1 MYIDAIE
8 TNNMIRCWYRDD
20 TNTLHLIEEDAPYY
34 CYRRNENDP
43 THTSLYGD
51 SLSKQEFDNR
61 KDYNNYVDKRS
72 GLFESDLSPVYKYLS
87 NNFYQNNE
95 DNYVNVGFFD
105 IEVDYDLS
113 LGNGYPTPENPYGMI
128 NSVSLYDRRK
138 NEFHMVVLHDSIDID
153 CEEGENLTIHH
164 CVTERQV
171 LEVFFK
177 LIKDIDILSAW
188 NGDKYDIGY
197 IYERCIEIY
206 GEDKGLRKL
215 CRDGHRVRFYEKFD
229 DFGNKYIHYTL
240 VGRSHVDYMQLYKKF
255 TFGERESYSLEFIS
269 EYELKSKKLAYKGD
283 LGDLYRNDPK
293 TFFEY
298 SLHDSRLLKQL
309 DDKLRFMELC
319 TKVTSRATTKF
330 TDVFGSIKNLEHTII
345 NYCHFDR
352 KDKLIMPDKGDNHKE
367 EFEGGYVTETVAAA
381 YGWCSSIDL
390 TALYPSVIRAIN
402 ISPETHMFQCV
413 NNDLD
418 FIKIVEQSTDDIN
431 MTFIPTGEEI
441 TMKGFEVFEMLRDMN
456 YSLSAFGSIFNQ
468 ELGIIPEV
476 LGLWF
481 NERKEL
487 KAESKKFYKAGD
499 KAQGD
504 YYNMLQNIR
513 KLYLN
518 SLYGAISNQYS
529 RFYSISLAAS
539 VTITGQQIEKFQ
551 MWKAD
556 QIVEAA

>member
-1 MYIDAIE
+1 
-8 TNNMIRCWYRDD
+8 MIRCWYRDD
-20 TNTLHLIEEDAPYY
+20 HNELHYIEEPAPYY
-34 CYRRNENDP
+34 CYRRNDSEG
-43 THTSLYGD
+43 TYKSLFGD
-51 SLSKQEFDNR
+51 ALSKQEFDNR
-61 KDYNNYVDKRS
+61 NDYNNYVNKRT
-72 GLFESDLSPVYKYLS
+72 GLFESDISPVYKYLS
-87 NNFYQNNE
+87 NSFYL
-95 DNYVNVGFFD
+95 DASTFLNVGLFD

-113 LGNGYPTPENPYGMI
+113 DGDGYPTPDNPFGEI

-138 NEFHMVVLHDSIDID
+138 DEFHMVVLHESVKIDYLD
-153 CEEGENLTIHH
+153 GEKLTVHH

-171 LEVFFK
+171 LDTFFR
-177 LIKDIDILSAW
+177 LIDDIDILSAW

-197 IYERCIEIY
+197 IYERCVKIY
-206 GEDKGLRKL
+206 GDCDGLKKL
-215 CRDGHRVRFYEKFD
+215 CRNGHTVKNYLKND
-229 DFGNKYIHYTL
+229 DWGNQYVHYTL
-240 VGRSHVDYMQLYKKF
+240 VGRSHVDYMELYKKF
-255 TFGERESYSLEFIS
+255 TFGERDSYALDSIA

-283 LGDLYRNDPK
+283 LGDLYRSDPK

-319 TKVTSRATTKF
+319 ATVTSRATTKF

-352 KDKLIMPDKGDNHKE
+352 EEKLVIPDKGDNTKE
-367 EFEGGYVTETVAAA
+367 EFEGGYVLETLAAA

-402 ISPETHMFQCV
+402 ISPETHMFQCKH
-413 NNDLD
+413 DKKD
-418 FIKIVEQSTDDIN
+418 FVKIVEQSTDDITL
-431 MTFIPTGEEI
+431 TFIETGEEI
-441 TMKGFEVFEMLRDMN
+441 KMKGFEIFEMLKDMD
-456 YSLSAFGSIFNQ
+456 YTISAYGSIFSQ

-481 NERKEL
+481 DERKAL
-487 KAESKKFYKAGD
+487 KRKSKDHYKAGD
-499 KAQGD
+499 KEQGD
-504 YYNMLQNIR
+504 YYNMMQNIR

-529 RFYSISLAAS
+529 RFYSIALASS
-539 VTITGQQIEKFQ
+539 VTLTGQQIEKFQ